1 MLNVYI
7 SINEILCKPNETGSI
22 IPQIV
27 YYKRLLDVISLY
39 YVLVLYLI
47 PCREREHT
55 VNNGVTFTFH
65 VKRKHFFFFHFRFA
79 QNSFLGCIINSMK
92 LIQER
97 YGRRDNQY
105 SIFYLENLKKSCKFQ
120 NYAVLRTIRS
130 FSNVNNWPCSLQI
143 HQQNSTCSKYLSKKK
158 VSHFILVNIMKY
170 DLILPQM

>member
-120 NYAVLRTIRS
+120 NYAVLRRTI
-130 FSNVNNWPCSLQI
+130 SNSEFFECKQLALFTSNSPTKLHMFKIFIQEESLAFY
-143 HQQNSTCSKYLSKKK
+143 SCKYYE
-158 VSHFILVNIMKY
+158 I
-170 DLILPQM
+170 